1 MMIVQKIIS
10 FAKRLEDSKYP
21 LLGPNLKGLYVF
33 GLWQSGSKLRNSCYN
48 FIHFCAFLFVFS
60 QIVELWIIRHDYLE
74 ALHNLSLTALGMVCI
89 FKAISY
95 VLWQSDWK
103 ELVEC
108 VSAEEIAQ
116 IRNQND
122 RCAEMT
128 ASYKKY
134 ARIVTYLYWNVVVST
149 NIAMVSAPF
158 VKYASSPEYRELIS
172 NGTEPLPQIFSSWFP
187 FDKSENPGYFVA
199 IFVHILINIYG
210 GGVIALYDS
219 NAVALMVFIRGQLA
233 ILREKCKILF
243 DDIDNVTRR
252 DVFDRIKECHRHH
265 NFIVRQSVLLNSLL
279 SPVMF
284 LYILVCSGMIC
295 CNVIQFTSDEATAS
309 QKLWVLQYTTALIS
323 QLFLY
328 CWHSNEVIVECND
341 VDRGL
346 YESDW
351 WKGDVRIRKQL
362 VILGGKL
369 KRSLAF
375 SAGPFTTLCVPTFI
389 EVIKGSYSFFT
400 LLTQMQEK

>member
-1 MMIVQKIIS
+1 MMIVQKISS
-10 FAKRLEDSKYP
+10 FAKRLEDPKYP

-60 QIVELWIIRHDYLE
+60 QIVELWNIRHHYLE

-122 RCAEMT
+122 TCAKLMK
-128 ASYKKY
+128 SYKNY
-134 ARIVTYLYWNVVVST
+134 ARIVTYLYWKVVVST
-149 NIAMVSAPF
+149 NITMVSAPF

-199 IFVHILINIYG
+199 IFVHILINIHG

-219 NAVALMVFIRGQLA
+219 NAVAVMVFVRGQLA
-233 ILREKCKILF
+233 ILREKCKIIF
-243 DDIDNVTRR
+243 DDVEKVTRT
-252 DVFDRIKECHRHH
+252 DILNRIKECHRHH
-265 NFIVRQSVLLNSLL
+265 NFIVR
-279 SPVMF
+279 
-284 LYILVCSGMIC
+284 
-295 CNVIQFTSDEATAS
+295 
-309 QKLWVLQYTTALIS
+309 
-323 QLFLY
+323 
-328 CWHSNEVIVECND
+328 
-341 VDRGL
+341 
-346 YESDW
+346 
-351 WKGDVRIRKQL
+351 
-362 VILGGKL
+362 
-369 KRSLAF
+369 
-375 SAGPFTTLCVPTFI
+375 
-389 EVIKGSYSFFT
+389 
-400 LLTQMQEK
+400 

>member
-295 CNVIQFTSDEATAS
+295 CNVIQFTS
-309 QKLWVLQYTTALIS
+309 
-323 QLFLY
+323 
-328 CWHSNEVIVECND
+328 CND